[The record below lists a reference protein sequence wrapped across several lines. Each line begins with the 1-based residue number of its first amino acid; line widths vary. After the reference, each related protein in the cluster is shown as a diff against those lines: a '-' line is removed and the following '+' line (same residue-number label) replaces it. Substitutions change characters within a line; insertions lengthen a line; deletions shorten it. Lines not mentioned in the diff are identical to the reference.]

1 MAASTR
7 FTFNAAAASADFLS
21 AAVFAAAAA
30 ALSAANLQKTKHQT
44 LMNNDTSVNLLLGCR
59 FVTFK
64 RRITGV
70 FGNLKV
76 VNSVVV

>member
-1 MAASTR
+1 LAADAMAASTR

-44 LMNNDTSVNLLLGCR
+44 
-59 FVTFK
+59 
-64 RRITGV
+64 
-70 FGNLKV
+70 
-76 VNSVVV
+76 